1 MTISQP
7 VRSDVA
13 PVNIMRELLTTSKV
27 IAVVGASVDPH
38 RPSFAIMAYLKRNG
52 YRVLPVNPH
61 EVGHMLHGEPFYAS
75 LGDIP
80 EKVDLVN
87 VFRRSD
93 ALEELVADAI
103 AAEVPAIW
111 MQLGVYNE
119 HARATA
125 QAAGLTVVMGR
136 CISIEHARLMGR

>member
-1 MTISQP
+1 MTLQP

-13 PVNIMRELLTTSKV
+13 PVNIMRELLTESKV
-27 IAVVGASVDPH
+27 IAVVGASTDPF
-38 RPSFAIMAYLKRNG
+38 RPSFGIMGYLKRNG

-61 EVGHMLHGEPFYAS
+61 ELGQFVHGEPFYAS
-75 LGDIP
+75 LAEVP

-93 ALEELVADAI
+93 ALEELVEEAI
-103 AAEVPAIW
+103 AVGVPALW

-125 QAAGLTVVMGR
+125 QAAGITVVMGR
-136 CISIEHARLMGR
+136 CISVEHARLMKR